1 MRIHEDGIYHPPD
14 MIEKTGGLQIKG
26 SGIRNGRSCSFQT
39 TLHHPIVEAAE
50 PEDSEYGDVG
60 YCRVATYTSVVAIA
74 AGHIEE
80 LRYPV
85 HIGEL
90 WYPESAILKIR
101 ENTARVL

>member
-1 MRIHEDGIYHPPD
+1 
-14 MIEKTGGLQIKG
+14 MIEKPGDLLIKG
-26 SGIRNGRSCSFQT
+26 SGMRDGRSCLLQT
-39 TLHHPIVEAAE
+39 ALHHPIVEAAE

-80 LRYPV
+80 LRYPG

-90 WYPESAILKIR
+90 WYPESAI
-101 ENTARVL
+101 